1 MNKRIKSAFMK
12 RSRMGIPIPKTVQ
25 ITVSMDVPNNFVSLL
40 RKTKK
45 NNSANLNERDLNGNK
60 KCWRTVKPLL
70 SHKIKSSGKI
80 SLVEQKETS

>member
-1 MNKRIKSAFMK
+1 MK